1 VAEGQSG
8 KASHCLLSIVAW
20 AVALCMENSVVEVL
34 EERVD
39 VAAVEV
45 GNRAVG
51 CVEVEVEAVDNYS
64 VALSMETDDVAAVED
79 SVGEEVVRM
88 MKEHG

>member
-1 VAEGQSG
+1 
-8 KASHCLLSIVAW
+8 
-20 AVALCMENSVVEVL
+20 MENSVVEVL